1 MVELEKIC
9 RKKNKSCQN
18 ILHIDANNKMVD
30 ILLTKFSNEWKRY
43 NFYEN
48 FINLQMSCI
57 DFTKKNR
64 TPGSECCLYLNLGSY
79 TRAGV
84 QYVFVF
90 VFVFKYTNISIC
102 ICILKPTRRNI
113 CICIWLAYLGV
124 FDKYF
129 FKYTFHFYTLFQQK
143 LIIHPHVLVLG
154 YCVHIWQMSLQ
165 LSCGNS

>member
-1 MVELEKIC
+1 MPTTKWLTFCRQNFQMNENVIISMKISLIF
-9 RKKNKSCQN
+9 KWVA
-18 ILHIDANNKMVD
+18 LT
-30 ILLTKFSNEWKRY
+30 LL
-43 NFYEN
+43 
-48 FINLQMSCI
+48 
-57 DFTKKNR
+57 KNR

-84 QYVFVF
+84 QYVF

-165 LSCGNS
+165 LSCGDS